1 MPKTIDELYAFVVLD
16 PTDETEGIPTW
27 SPEPGVSAPVIG
39 SDHDRVVSM
48 REYVQQMATALQLP
62 MTLVRFS
69 QREELEVIEPGE
81 RTEPK
86 LERELPAEPAEDA
99 MATGWVDAPD
109 FTLIELGDDDIDLHE
124 GVVVL
129 STLIDGKPTL
139 LLKFLKEGDPDSDD
153 SKPIALR
160 GQHAEM
166 VGPLAIAAWT
176 AAVRALQQQQ
186 N

>member
-1 MPKTIDELYAFVVLD
+1 MPKTIDELYAFVVMD

-27 SPEPGVSAPVIG
+27 SPEPGVSAPIIG

-48 REYVQQMATALQLP
+48 REYVQKMATALQLP

-69 QREELEVIEPGE
+69 QREELEVVQPGE
-81 RTEPK
+81 RSEPE
-86 LERELPAEPAEDA
+86 LQREPPAEEE
-99 MATGWVDAPD
+99 MTVGWVDAPD

-124 GVVVL
+124 GVLVL
-129 STLIDGKPTL
+129 STIVDGQPTL
-139 LLKFLKEGDPDSDD
+139 LLKFLKDGDPESDD

-166 VGPLAIAAWT
+166 VGPLAIAAWA
-176 AAVRALQQQQ
+176 AAVRALQRQQ